1 MAEFKKSKFSNS
13 RPNTPRAFNRGPSSR
28 PSFGGGAPRFNT
40 RDNGPSESFKTTC
53 SKCSKACEV
62 PFKPN
67 GKKPVFCR
75 DCFVR
80 DDAPRGNDSSYEKR
94 SYGSD
99 RGNDRGSDR
108 APERSYAK
116 PVVSE
121 DPRIGAMQKE
131 LATVHAKL
139 DMLIGTLQGAA
150 YSSILTKS
158 MDRGTEKTTESG
170 EAKSEEKAPVAKKP
184 SKVSVVKKAVKK
196 IAKKKA

>member
-1 MAEFKKSKFSNS
+1 MSEFKKSKFSNS
-13 RPNTPRAFNRGPSSR
+13 RPNTPRAFSRTSSSR
-28 PSFGGGAPRFNT
+28 PSFGGGAPRFNA
-40 RDNGPSESFKTTC
+40 RDSGPSESFKTSC
-53 SKCSKACEV
+53 SKCNKACEV

-80 DDAPRGNDSSYEKR
+80 DDAPRGND
-94 SYGSD
+94 
-99 RGNDRGSDR
+99 RGFDR
-108 APERSYAK
+108 APERTFAPK

-150 YSSILTKS
+150 YSSIL
-158 MDRGTEKTTESG
+158 
-170 EAKSEEKAPVAKKP
+170 AKSQAIENSDSREVKSEKSTTP
-184 SKVSVVKKAVKK
+184 SKSPAKISIVKKAVKK
-196 IAKKKA
+196 ISKKKV

>member
-1 MAEFKKSKFSNS
+1 MSDFKKSKFSNS
-13 RPNTPRAFNRGPSSR
+13 RPNTPRAFSRGPSSR
-28 PSFGGGAPRFNT
+28 PSFGGGAPRFNA

-53 SKCSKACEV
+53 SKCNKACEV

-94 SYGSD
+94 SYG
-99 RGNDRGSDR
+99 NDHDNNRGS
-108 APERSYAK
+108 ERSYAK
-116 PVVSE
+116 PTVSE

-158 MDRGTEKTTESG
+158 MDRTNIKEDGEPAKES
-170 EAKSEEKAPVAKKP
+170 PVAKPKAKTSLP
-184 SKVSVVKKAVKK
+184 KKAVKK
-196 IAKKKA
+196 VSKKKA

>member
-13 RPNTPRAFNRGPSSR
+13 RSNTPRAFSRTGPSR
-28 PSFGGGAPRFNT
+28 PSFGGGAPRFNS

-53 SKCSKACEV
+53 SKCNKACEV

-94 SYGSD
+94 SYGND
-99 RGNDRGSDR
+99 RDNDRG
-108 APERSYAK
+108 PERSYAK
-116 PVVSE
+116 PAVSE

-158 MDRGTEKTTESG
+158 IDRDVPESG
-170 EAKSEEKAPVAKKP
+170 EVKTKKAAPEAKPVAKT
-184 SKVSVVKKAVKK
+184 SLIKKAVKK
-196 IAKKKA
+196 VSKKKV

>member
-1 MAEFKKSKFSNS
+1 MSEFKKSKFSNS
-13 RPNTPRAFNRGPSSR
+13 RPNTPRAFSRGPSSR
-28 PSFGGGAPRFNT
+28 PSYGGGAPRFNS
-40 RDNGPSESFKTTC
+40 RDTGPNESFKTSC
-53 SKCSKACEV
+53 SKCNKACEV

-94 SYGSD
+94 SYSSD
-99 RGNDRGSDR
+99 RG
-108 APERSYAK
+108 AERSYAK
-116 PVVSE
+116 PAVSE
-121 DPRIGAMQKE
+121 DSRIGAMQKE

-158 MDRGTEKTTESG
+158 VNREVVSENDG
-170 EAKSEEKAPVAKKP
+170 EEVTSSPKAAKKT
-184 SKVSVVKKAVKK
+184 SLLKKAVKK
-196 IAKKKA
+196 VAKKK